1 MAGLNK
7 KKEFC
12 VWAHFDEE
20 SSLAL
25 NHIKERAN
33 ANLSGPKFEAHLTLV
48 GSLESVD
55 SSTSDALSL
64 ISNKYEP
71 FVVKTN
77 GIQMKDKFFQALFIK
92 IKEEKHLIKFRNE
105 IGKSLNVNLKEFF
118 PHVSLYYGR
127 EPAKKKDQVKK
138 GLLFIPDELKV
149 DRITLVDTTKDIK
162 LWNVIKTFPLK

>member
-55 SSTSDALSL
+55 SSIYSDSFFY
-64 ISNKYEP
+64 NKTYDCS
-71 FVVKTN
+71 FY
-77 GIQMKDKFFQALFIK
+77 FQ
-92 IKEEKHLIKFRNE
+92 
-105 IGKSLNVNLKEFF
+105 
-118 PHVSLYYGR
+118 
-127 EPAKKKDQVKK
+127 
-138 GLLFIPDELKV
+138 
-149 DRITLVDTTKDIK
+149 
-162 LWNVIKTFPLK
+162 